1 MGSFSKMLGLV
12 VVAFIVYVVFSNN
25 MISVDGLKSQFVD
38 PYVTPD
44 IVYTVQ
50 NFIDVT
56 MNVVK
61 NFNLRV

>member
-1 MGSFSKMLGLV
+1 V
-12 VVAFIVYVVFSNN
+12 YVAFNNN
-25 MISVDGLKSQFVD
+25 MISVDGLKSQFID
-38 PYVTPD
+38 PYVTQD

-56 MNVVK
+56 MNAVK